1 MKKSS
6 APAWRGKTPYS
17 VAIPSREAILAAVSD
32 APSITLERLARTLG
46 VAREGRE
53 PLGRRVDAMLRDGE
67 LILKALGRLAPG
79 VPRAVETGRVS
90 LARDGFGFVTPESGG
105 EDLFIPARA
114 LDGVMHGD
122 KIAFV
127 RRPSEAPGRSGADAR
142 MEARVVEVR
151 ERALKRVVGRLARDG
166 SSWQVVPIDRRG
178 MAPLALES
186 GTHGREGD
194 IVAADIVRYP
204 SAGAEPLGRIAEV
217 LGAETDPGIEI
228 EIALRRHELPQ
239 RFSPAALAAAEAL
252 PETLRARDRAGRRD
266 LTDLPLVTIDGEDA
280 RDFDD
285 AVYCESV
292 GRTRSWRLVVAIAD
306 VSHYV
311 TPDSALDADARERG
325 TSVYFP
331 RRVLPMLPEKLSNGL
346 CSLNPQVDRLVMAC
360 DMRVSPDGLVESYE
374 FYPAIMHSKARL
386 TYTEVAACLA
396 DPKGEAARER
406 RTLMPALARLYKV
419 YQALLTA
426 RATRGAVDFES
437 GETRIHF
444 DAAGRIERIVPI
456 QRNDAHRLIEECMLA
471 ANVCAAHYLERHR
484 HPALF
489 RVHAGPTAAKLEN
502 LRAFLGPL
510 SLSLGGGDAPSAQ
523 DYARLAQSVRGRP
536 DAQLISSV
544 MLRSMQQAQYS
555 PDNIGHF
562 GLAYEQY
569 AHFTSPIRRYPDLIV
584 HRAIKAL
591 IKRRTYTEPDW
602 DALGAAV
609 SQAERRA
616 DEASREVVSWLKCQ
630 YAARHLGDTFSGTVS
645 GVTGFGLFVTLD
657 DLLIDGLLHVTALP
671 RDYYVYDAARHALA
685 GERSGRRYRLGDRIS
700 VRIARSD
707 PDTFKI
713 DLEAALAESGPVAS
727 DYKPRG
733 KRP

>member
-6 APAWRGKTPYS
+6 PPPWRGRAPYS
-17 VAIPSREAILAAVSD
+17 VAIPAREAILAAVNNGP
-32 APSITLERLARTLG
+32 AVTLERLARTLD
-46 VAREGRE
+46 VAHEGRE
-53 PLGRRVDAMLRDGE
+53 ALGRRVDAMLRDGE
-67 LILKALGRLAPG
+67 LILKAGGRLAPG
-79 VPRAVETGRVS
+79 APRALEVGRVS
-90 LARDGFGFVTPESGG
+90 LARDGYGFVAPAAGG

-122 KIAFV
+122 TIAFV
-127 RRPSEAPGRSGADAR
+127 RRQSDADGRV
-142 MEARVVEVR
+142 EARVVEVR

-166 SSWQVVPIDRRG
+166 KAWRVLPIDRRG
-178 MAPLALES
+178 MAPLALEPGS
-186 GTHGREGD
+186 RGREGD
-194 IVAADIVRYP
+194 IVTADIVRYP
-204 SAGAEPLGRIAEV
+204 SADEEPLGRIAEV

-228 EIALRRHELPQ
+228 EIALRRHDLPQ
-239 RFSPAALAAAEAL
+239 RFSAAALAAALAL
-252 PETLRARDRAGRRD
+252 PETLRARDKTGRRD

-285 AVYCESV
+285 AVYCEPV
-292 GRTRSWRLVVAIAD
+292 GRTRAWRLVVAIAD

-311 TPDSALDADARERG
+311 TPGSALDADARERG

-346 CSLNPQVDRLVMAC
+346 CSLNPDVDRLVMAC
-360 DMRVSPDGLVESYE
+360 DMRVSAAGLVEHYE
-374 FYPAIMHSKARL
+374 FYPAVMHSKARL

-396 DPKGEAARER
+396 DAKGEAARAR
-406 RTLMPALARLYKV
+406 RSLMPSLTRLHKV
-419 YQALLTA
+419 YQALLAA
-426 RATRGAVDFES
+426 RTKRGAVDFES

-444 DAAGRIERIVPI
+444 DAAGRIARIVPI

-471 ANVCAAHYLERHR
+471 ANVCAAHFLERHK

-510 SLSLGGGDAPSAQ
+510 SLSLGGGESPTAQ
-523 DYARLAQSVRGRP
+523 DYARLAQAVRGRP

-591 IKRRTYTEPDW
+591 LKRRTYAEPDW

-609 SQAERRA
+609 SQSERRA

-630 YAARHLGDTFSGTVS
+630 YAARHLGEPFEGTVS
-645 GVTGFGLFVTLD
+645 GVTAFGLFVTLD

-700 VRIARSD
+700 VRIVRSD
-707 PDTFKI
+707 PDSFKI
-713 DLEAALAESGPVAS
+713 DLEAAAAESGQNPHHA
-727 DYKPRG
+727 KPGG